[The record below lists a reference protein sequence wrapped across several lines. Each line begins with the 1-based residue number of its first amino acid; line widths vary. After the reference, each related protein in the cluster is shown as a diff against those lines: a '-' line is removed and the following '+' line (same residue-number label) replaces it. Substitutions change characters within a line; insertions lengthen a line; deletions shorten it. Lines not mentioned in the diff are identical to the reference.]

1 MKRLD
6 FYAPSSDGV
15 HTLAGVVYLPGGESR
30 GYVQIVHGMTEHI
43 ARYDRLMTELCEAGY
58 TCFGYDHI
66 GHGRTAGSPEEL
78 GFFAHKG
85 GAELVTRDVGVFA
98 DAVMAHYGKE
108 KPYYLMGHSMGS
120 FITRLAVEKHV
131 KPDKYIIMGTGSKNP
146 LAGPGLVLLGL
157 ISFFCGE
164 KHISP
169 LADKLCFG
177 SFNSRFGGGTPE
189 DPSPW
194 LTRDEEIRKRYQADP
209 FCRFKFT
216 VSAMR
221 DLIRL
226 MKGANRAAWYRN
238 VPAELPILLLSGEE
252 DPVGNYGKG
261 VLQVTNDL
269 KKAGRN
275 SRCILYPEARHEI
288 LNDCCYEE
296 VKQDILDFLEE
307 KGQTA

>member
-1 MKRLD
+1 MKILD
-6 FYAPSSDGV
+6 FFAPSSDGI
-15 HTLAGVVYLPGGESR
+15 HSLAGVVYLPEGESR

-43 ARYDRLMTELCEAGY
+43 ARYDRLMRDLCAAGY
-58 TCFGYDHI
+58 LCFGYDHL
-66 GHGRTAGSPEEL
+66 GHGRTARSPEEL

-98 DAVMAHYGKE
+98 EAVMEKYGKG
-108 KPYYLMGHSMGS
+108 KPYCLLGHSMGS
-120 FITRLAVEKHV
+120 FITRLAVETEVH
-131 KPDKYIIMGTGSKNP
+131 PDKYIIMGTGGKNP
-146 LAGPGLVLLGL
+146 LAGPGLALLGL

-177 SFNSRFGGGTPE
+177 SFNSRFGGTTPE

-209 FCRFKFT
+209 FCTFKFT

-226 MKGANRAAWYRN
+226 MKRSNRAAWYRN
-238 VPAELPILLLSGEE
+238 VPSNLPILLLSGEE

-261 VLQVTNDL
+261 IRQVEREL
-269 KKAGRN
+269 VRAGKQA
-275 SRCILYPEARHEI
+275 RCILYPEARHEI
-288 LNDCCYEE
+288 LNDFCYED
-296 VKQDILDFLEE
+296 VKADILRFFEE
-307 KGQTA
+307 REE